1 MSSSTFNFF
10 TASSLK
16 RRRMKSNYDRRT
28 VLMPLTL
35 LFSIILISRTTNPL
49 VLSLS
54 TVAVRPASLTV
65 KSTRKSNQ
73 PKSIQFDPKLS
84 HHDQHLLSHEPIS
97 LPDISIRSPRF
108 TDYDTSSNVNI
119 YDEFDDE
126 EDDDDEDYHDLIQDG
141 LKNYHT
147 LLHATGSEIVQGELL
162 MHQIRT
168 EKHTKS
174 SESQFIQQYDTSANE
189 MELLAMN
196 TITEQLPYPVLRSL
210 ERKQDRRP
218 AATKELKR
226 RTIKNQS
233 PNTYNENLNFEVNG
247 RVSVEEEIYLAQMI
261 QMGVKLQQVKQQLQE
276 QADTTEIS
284 RTEWANAV
292 QMTPK
297 QLRQTLL
304 AIRKAKHQ
312 LVTANIGLVHSVV
325 KQQFGTNA
333 KAVGITTEELVQEG
347 SIGLLRAAEL
357 YNPDRGVR
365 FSTYAVTWIKGILL
379 NSHVTELVRVPSREK
394 TKYNK
399 IKKAQSDLM
408 KSSLGGT
415 SATTSEKKNRNLQR
429 TTNANI
435 EELASM
441 TGLTVKDVIE
451 TQRRMEHISNIYSL
465 DYEQKMHSRSG
476 SDTSTMESTLTK
488 QTSTMYDDDD
498 LMEQMQLQT
507 DIIAAMASNLDARE
521 ARLMRLR
528 YGLSSYS
535 DDVDTNDTS
544 AMLSGGRTLQEC
556 ADAMGLSYS
565 RVHQLNERCLKK
577 LRQAAEAQSLEE
589 YFLTIA

>member
-1 MSSSTFNFF
+1 
-10 TASSLK
+10 
-16 RRRMKSNYDRRT
+16 
-28 VLMPLTL
+28 MPLTL
-35 LFSIILISRTTNPL
+35 LFSIILTSRTTNTL

-73 PKSIQFDPKLS
+73 PKAIQFDPKLS
-84 HHDQHLLSHEPIS
+84 HHDQHLLGHEPIS

-218 AATKELKR
+218 TATKELKR

-233 PNTYNENLNFEVNG
+233 PDTYNENLNFEVNG

>member
-1 MSSSTFNFF
+1 
-10 TASSLK
+10 
-16 RRRMKSNYDRRT
+16 
-28 VLMPLTL
+28 MPLTL
-35 LFSIILISRTTNPL
+35 LFSIILTSRTTNTL

-54 TVAVRPASLTV
+54 TVAVRPALLTV

-73 PKSIQFDPKLS
+73 PKSIQFDPKRS
-84 HHDQHLLSHEPIS
+84 HHDQHLLGHEPIS
-97 LPDISIRSPRF
+97 LPDISIRSPKF
-108 TDYDTSSNVNI
+108 TDYDTSKNVNI

-147 LLHATGSEIVQGELL
+147 LLHATGSEIVQGGLL

-168 EKHTKS
+168 GKHTKS

>member
-1 MSSSTFNFF
+1 
-10 TASSLK
+10 
-16 RRRMKSNYDRRT
+16 MKSNYDRRT
-28 VLMPLTL
+28 VLIPLTL
-35 LFSIILISRTTNPL
+35 LLSIILISRTTNTL

-84 HHDQHLLSHEPIS
+84 HHDQHLLGHEPIS
-97 LPDISIRSPRF
+97 LPDISIRSPKF
-108 TDYDTSSNVNI
+108 TDYDTSKNVNI

-147 LLHATGSEIVQGELL
+147 LLQATGSEIVQGGLL
-162 MHQIRT
+162 MHQTRT
-168 EKHTKS
+168 GKHTKS

-233 PNTYNENLNFEVNG
+233 PDTYNENLNFEVNG

>member
-1 MSSSTFNFF
+1 
-10 TASSLK
+10 
-16 RRRMKSNYDRRT
+16 
-28 VLMPLTL
+28 MPLTL
-35 LFSIILISRTTNPL
+35 LFSIILTSRTTNTL

-54 TVAVRPASLTV
+54 TVAVRPALLTV

-162 MHQIRT
+162 MHQTRT
-168 EKHTKS
+168 GKHTKS

-233 PNTYNENLNFEVNG
+233 PDTYNENLNFEVNG

>member
-1 MSSSTFNFF
+1 
-10 TASSLK
+10 
-16 RRRMKSNYDRRT
+16 
-28 VLMPLTL
+28 MPLTL
-35 LFSIILISRTTNPL
+35 LFSIILTSRTTNTL

-73 PKSIQFDPKLS
+73 PQAIQFDPKLS
-84 HHDQHLLSHEPIS
+84 HHDQHLLGHEPIS

-218 AATKELKR
+218 AVTKELKR

-233 PNTYNENLNFEVNG
+233 PDTYNENLNFEVNG

>member
-1 MSSSTFNFF
+1 M
-10 TASSLK
+10 L
-16 RRRMKSNYDRRT
+16 
-28 VLMPLTL
+28 LPLAL
-35 LFSIILISRTTNPL
+35 LVSIILASTSINTF
-49 VLSLS
+49 VQSLS
-54 TVAVRPASLTV
+54 SVAVQTASLRV
-65 KSTRKSNQ
+65 NARRNSIGNDQRNSNQ
-73 PKSIQFDPKLS
+73 VESTLS
-84 HHDQHLLSHEPIS
+84 NHDRNRLDHELIS
-97 LPDISIRSPRF
+97 LPDIHLRSPQSF
-108 TDYDTSSNVNI
+108 TYDTMYSRSNANAL
-119 YDEFDDE
+119 DEFDED
-126 EDDDDEDYHDLIQDG
+126 DDDDEDEDYDDLIRDG
-141 LKNYHT
+141 LQNYHT

-162 MHQIRT
+162 QHQIRNNR
-168 EKHTKS
+168 KNTKYP
-174 SESQFIQQYDTSANE
+174 EAQFIQQYDTSSNE
-189 MELLAMN
+189 MEVLAMN
-196 TITEQLPYPVLRSL
+196 TITEQLPYPVMRTL
-210 ERKQDRRP
+210 EHPSSTKSSTTKVIKSQTRKN
-218 AATKELKR
+218 
-226 RTIKNQS
+226 KN
-233 PNTYNENLNFEVNG
+233 PDTYNENLNFAVNG

-261 QMGVKLQQVKQQLQE
+261 QMGVKLHQVKQQLQE
-276 QADTTEIS
+276 QTGTFEIS
-284 RTEWANAV
+284 RTEWAKAV

-333 KAVGITTEELVQEG
+333 KAVGITMEELVQEG

-415 SATTSEKKNRNLQR
+415 SATTSEKKNRNLQK

-451 TQRRMEHISNIYSL
+451 TQRRMDHISNIYSL

-488 QTSTMYDDDD
+488 QTSAMYDDDD

-507 DIIAAMASNLDARE
+507 DIIAAMARNLDARE

-528 YGLSSYS
+528 YGLSSYNDD
-535 DDVDTNDTS
+535 DDVDVTNDAS
-544 AMLSGGRTLQEC
+544 AILSGGRTLQEC

-589 YFLTIA
+589 YLLTIA

>member
-1 MSSSTFNFF
+1 
-10 TASSLK
+10 
-16 RRRMKSNYDRRT
+16 
-28 VLMPLTL
+28 MPLTL
-35 LFSIILISRTTNPL
+35 LFSIILISRTTNTL

-84 HHDQHLLSHEPIS
+84 HHDQHLLGHEPIS

-233 PNTYNENLNFEVNG
+233 PDTYNENLNFEVNG

>member
-1 MSSSTFNFF
+1 
-10 TASSLK
+10 
-16 RRRMKSNYDRRT
+16 
-28 VLMPLTL
+28 MPLTL
-35 LFSIILISRTTNPL
+35 LFSIILTSRTTNTL

-54 TVAVRPASLTV
+54 TVAVRPALLTV

-147 LLHATGSEIVQGELL
+147 LLQATGSEIVQGGLL

-168 EKHTKS
+168 GKHTKS

-233 PNTYNENLNFEVNG
+233 PDTYNENLNFEVNG

>member
-1 MSSSTFNFF
+1 
-10 TASSLK
+10 
-16 RRRMKSNYDRRT
+16 
-28 VLMPLTL
+28 MPLTL
-35 LFSIILISRTTNPL
+35 LFSIILTSRTTNTL

-84 HHDQHLLSHEPIS
+84 HYDQHLLGHEPIS

-233 PNTYNENLNFEVNG
+233 PDTYNENLNFEVNG

-357 YNPDRGVR
+357 YDPDRGVR

>member
-1 MSSSTFNFF
+1 
-10 TASSLK
+10 
-16 RRRMKSNYDRRT
+16 
-28 VLMPLTL
+28 MPLTL
-35 LFSIILISRTTNPL
+35 LFSIILTSRTTNTL

-84 HHDQHLLSHEPIS
+84 HYDEHLIGHEPIS

-126 EDDDDEDYHDLIQDG
+126 EDDDDEDYHDFIQVG

>member
-1 MSSSTFNFF
+1 
-10 TASSLK
+10 
-16 RRRMKSNYDRRT
+16 
-28 VLMPLTL
+28 MPLTL
-35 LFSIILISRTTNPL
+35 LFSIILISRTTNTL

-84 HHDQHLLSHEPIS
+84 HHDQHLLGHEPIS

-108 TDYDTSSNVNI
+108 TDYDASSNVNI

-147 LLHATGSEIVQGELL
+147 LLQATGSEIVQGGLL
-162 MHQIRT
+162 MHQTRT
-168 EKHTKS
+168 GKHTKS

-233 PNTYNENLNFEVNG
+233 PDTYNENLNFEVNG

>member
-1 MSSSTFNFF
+1 
-10 TASSLK
+10 
-16 RRRMKSNYDRRT
+16 
-28 VLMPLTL
+28 MPLTL
-35 LFSIILISRTTNPL
+35 LFSIILTSRTTNTL

-84 HHDQHLLSHEPIS
+84 HHDQHLLGHEPIS

-233 PNTYNENLNFEVNG
+233 PDTYNENLNFEVNG

-357 YNPDRGVR
+357 YDPDRGVR

>member
-1 MSSSTFNFF
+1 
-10 TASSLK
+10 
-16 RRRMKSNYDRRT
+16 
-28 VLMPLTL
+28 MPLTL
-35 LFSIILISRTTNPL
+35 LFSIILTSRTTNTL

-84 HHDQHLLSHEPIS
+84 HYDQHLLGHEPIS

-233 PNTYNENLNFEVNG
+233 PDTYNENLNFEVNG

>member
-1 MSSSTFNFF
+1 
-10 TASSLK
+10 
-16 RRRMKSNYDRRT
+16 
-28 VLMPLTL
+28 MPLTL

-73 PKSIQFDPKLS
+73 PKSIQFDPKRS
-84 HHDQHLLSHEPIS
+84 HHDQHLLGHEPIS

-147 LLHATGSEIVQGELL
+147 LLQATGSEIVQGGLL
-162 MHQIRT
+162 MHQTRT
-168 EKHTKS
+168 GKHTKS

-210 ERKQDRRP
+210 ERKQDRQP
-218 AATKELKR
+218 AVTKELKR

-233 PNTYNENLNFEVNG
+233 PDTYNENLNFEVNG

>member
-1 MSSSTFNFF
+1 
-10 TASSLK
+10 
-16 RRRMKSNYDRRT
+16 
-28 VLMPLTL
+28 MPLTL

-84 HHDQHLLSHEPIS
+84 HHDQHLLGHEPIS

-218 AATKELKR
+218 AVTKELKR

-233 PNTYNENLNFEVNG
+233 PDTYNENLNFEVNG

-292 QMTPK
+292 QMTSK

>member
-1 MSSSTFNFF
+1 
-10 TASSLK
+10 
-16 RRRMKSNYDRRT
+16 
-28 VLMPLTL
+28 MPLTL
-35 LFSIILISRTTNPL
+35 LFSIILTSRTTNTL

-54 TVAVRPASLTV
+54 TVAVRPALLTV

-84 HHDQHLLSHEPIS
+84 HYDEHLIGHEPIS

-168 EKHTKS
+168 EKDTKF

-233 PNTYNENLNFEVNG
+233 PDTYNENLNFEVNG

>member
-1 MSSSTFNFF
+1 M
-10 TASSLK
+10 L
-16 RRRMKSNYDRRT
+16 
-28 VLMPLTL
+28 LPLAL
-35 LFSIILISRTTNPL
+35 LVSIILASTSINTF
-49 VLSLS
+49 VQSLS
-54 TVAVRPASLTV
+54 SVAVQTASLRV
-65 KSTRKSNQ
+65 NARRNSIGNDQRNSNQ
-73 PKSIQFDPKLS
+73 VESSLS
-84 HHDQHLLSHEPIS
+84 NHDRNRLDHELIS
-97 LPDISIRSPRF
+97 LPAIHLRSPQPF
-108 TDYDTSSNVNI
+108 TYDTMYSRSNANAL
-119 YDEFDDE
+119 DEFD
-126 EDDDDEDYHDLIQDG
+126 EDDDDDDEYYDDLIRDG
-141 LKNYHT
+141 LQNFHT

-162 MHQIRT
+162 QHQIRNNR
-168 EKHTKS
+168 KNTKYP
-174 SESQFIQQYDTSANE
+174 EAQFIQQYDTSSNE
-189 MELLAMN
+189 MEVLAMN
-196 TITEQLPYPVLRSL
+196 TITEQLPYPVMRTL
-210 ERKQDRRP
+210 EHPSSTKSSTTKVIKSQTRKN
-218 AATKELKR
+218 
-226 RTIKNQS
+226 KN
-233 PNTYNENLNFEVNG
+233 PDTYNENLNFAVNG

-261 QMGVKLQQVKQQLQE
+261 QMGVKLHQVKQQLQE
-276 QADTTEIS
+276 QTGTFEIS
-284 RTEWANAV
+284 RTEWAKAV

-333 KAVGITTEELVQEG
+333 KAVGITMEELVQEG

-379 NSHVTELVRVPSREK
+379 NSHVTDLVRVPSREK

-415 SATTSEKKNRNLQR
+415 SATTSEKKNRNLQK

-451 TQRRMEHISNIYSL
+451 TQRRMDHISNIYSL

-488 QTSTMYDDDD
+488 QTSAMYDDDD

-507 DIIAAMASNLDARE
+507 DIIAAMARNLDARE

-528 YGLSSYS
+528 YGLSSYNDD
-535 DDVDTNDTS
+535 DDVDVLNDAS
-544 AMLSGGRTLQEC
+544 AILSGGRTLQEC

-589 YFLTIA
+589 YLLTIA

>member
-1 MSSSTFNFF
+1 
-10 TASSLK
+10 
-16 RRRMKSNYDRRT
+16 MKSNYDRRT

-73 PKSIQFDPKLS
+73 PQAIQFDPKLS
-84 HHDQHLLSHEPIS
+84 HHDQHLLGHEPIS
-97 LPDISIRSPRF
+97 LPDISIRSPKF
-108 TDYDTSSNVNI
+108 TDYDTSKNVNI

-147 LLHATGSEIVQGELL
+147 LLQATGSEIVQGGLL
-162 MHQIRT
+162 MHQTRT
-168 EKHTKS
+168 GKHTKS

-196 TITEQLPYPVLRSL
+196 TITEQLPYPILRSL

-233 PNTYNENLNFEVNG
+233 PDTYNENLNFEVNG

>member
-1 MSSSTFNFF
+1 
-10 TASSLK
+10 
-16 RRRMKSNYDRRT
+16 
-28 VLMPLTL
+28 MPLTL
-35 LFSIILISRTTNPL
+35 LFSIILTSRTTNPL
-49 VLSLS
+49 VLALS

-73 PKSIQFDPKLS
+73 PKAIQFDPKLS
-84 HHDQHLLSHEPIS
+84 HHDQHLLGHEPIS

-162 MHQIRT
+162 MHQTRT
-168 EKHTKS
+168 GKHTKS

-233 PNTYNENLNFEVNG
+233 PDTYNENLNFEVNG

>member
-35 LFSIILISRTTNPL
+35 LFSIILTSRTTNTL

-54 TVAVRPASLTV
+54 TVAVRPALLTV

-84 HHDQHLLSHEPIS
+84 HHDQHLLGHEPIS

-233 PNTYNENLNFEVNG
+233 PDTYNENLNFEVNG

>member
-1 MSSSTFNFF
+1 
-10 TASSLK
+10 
-16 RRRMKSNYDRRT
+16 
-28 VLMPLTL
+28 MPLTL
-35 LFSIILISRTTNPL
+35 LFSIILTSRTTNTL

-84 HHDQHLLSHEPIS
+84 HHDQHLLGHEPIS

-233 PNTYNENLNFEVNG
+233 PDTYNENLNFEVNG

>member
-1 MSSSTFNFF
+1 VLLPLALLVSIILASSSTNTFVQSLSSVAVQ
-10 TASSLK
+10 TASLRVK
-16 RRRMKSNYDRRT
+16 ARRN
-28 VLMPLTL
+28 
-35 LFSIILISRTTNPL
+35 SIGNDQRN
-49 VLSLS
+49 
-54 TVAVRPASLTV
+54 
-65 KSTRKSNQ
+65 SNQ
-73 PKSIQFDPKLS
+73 VESTLS
-84 HHDQHLLSHEPIS
+84 NHDRNRLDHELIS
-97 LPDISIRSPRF
+97 LPDIHLRSPQSF
-108 TDYDTSSNVNI
+108 TYDTMYSRSNANSL
-119 YDEFDDE
+119 DEFDED
-126 EDDDDEDYHDLIQDG
+126 DDDDEDYDDLIRDG
-141 LKNYHT
+141 LQNYHT

-162 MHQIRT
+162 QHQIRNNR
-168 EKHTKS
+168 KNTKYP
-174 SESQFIQQYDTSANE
+174 EAQFIQQYDTSSNE
-189 MELLAMN
+189 MEVLAMN
-196 TITEQLPYPVLRSL
+196 TITEQLPYPVMRTMEPKHPSSTKSSTTKVVKSTT
-210 ERKQDRRP
+210 RKN
-218 AATKELKR
+218 
-226 RTIKNQS
+226 KNPDS
-233 PNTYNENLNFEVNG
+233 YNENLNFAVNG

-261 QMGVKLQQVKQQLQE
+261 QMGVKLHQVKQQLQE
-276 QADTTEIS
+276 QSGTFEIS
-284 RTEWANAV
+284 RTEWAKAV
-292 QMTPK
+292 NMTPK

-312 LVTANIGLVHSVV
+312 LVTANIGLVHTVV

-333 KAVGITTEELVQEG
+333 KAVGITMEELVQEG

-415 SATTSEKKNRNLQR
+415 SATTSEKKNRNLER

-451 TQRRMEHISNIYSL
+451 TQRRMDHISNIYSL

-476 SDTSTMESTLTK
+476 SDTSSMESTLTK

-507 DIIAAMASNLDARE
+507 DIIAAMARNLDARE

-528 YGLSSYS
+528 YGLSSYN
-535 DDVDTNDTS
+535 DDVDGTNDAS
-544 AMLSGGRTLQEC
+544 AILSGGRTLQEC

-589 YFLTIA
+589 YLLTIA

>member
-1 MSSSTFNFF
+1 
-10 TASSLK
+10 
-16 RRRMKSNYDRRT
+16 
-28 VLMPLTL
+28 MPLTL
-35 LFSIILISRTTNPL
+35 LFSIILTSRTTNTL

-73 PKSIQFDPKLS
+73 PKSIQFDPKRS
-84 HHDQHLLSHEPIS
+84 HHDQHLLGHEPIS

-218 AATKELKR
+218 AVTKELKR

-233 PNTYNENLNFEVNG
+233 PDTYNENLNFEVNG

>member
-1 MSSSTFNFF
+1 
-10 TASSLK
+10 
-16 RRRMKSNYDRRT
+16 
-28 VLMPLTL
+28 
-35 LFSIILISRTTNPL
+35 
-49 VLSLS
+49 
-54 TVAVRPASLTV
+54 
-65 KSTRKSNQ
+65 
-73 PKSIQFDPKLS
+73 
-84 HHDQHLLSHEPIS
+84 
-97 LPDISIRSPRF
+97 
-108 TDYDTSSNVNI
+108 
-119 YDEFDDE
+119 
-126 EDDDDEDYHDLIQDG
+126 
-141 LKNYHT
+141 
-147 LLHATGSEIVQGELL
+147 
-162 MHQIRT
+162 
-168 EKHTKS
+168 
-174 SESQFIQQYDTSANE
+174 
-189 MELLAMN
+189 
-196 TITEQLPYPVLRSL
+196 
-210 ERKQDRRP
+210 
-218 AATKELKR
+218 
-226 RTIKNQS
+226 
-233 PNTYNENLNFEVNG
+233 LNFAVNA
-247 RVSVEEEIYLAQMI
+247 RVSVEEEIYLAEMI

-276 QADTTEIS
+276 QSGTREIS
-284 RTEWANAV
+284 RTEWAKAV

-312 LVTANIGLVHSVV
+312 LVTANIGLVHTVV

-333 KAVGITTEELVQEG
+333 KAVGITMEELVQEG

-399 IKKAQSDLM
+399 IKKAQSDLL
-408 KSSLGGT
+408 KSSLGGNNSIMT
-415 SATTSEKKNRNLQR
+415 QKKNRNLPHS
-429 TTNANI
+429 TNVNI

-441 TGLTVKDVIE
+441 TGLTVKEVIE
-451 TQRRMEHISNIYSL
+451 TQRRMEHVSNIYSL

-488 QTSTMYDDDD
+488 QTSTIRDEDD

-507 DIIAAMASNLDARE
+507 DIIAAMARNLDARE

-528 YGLSSYS
+528 YGLSSFS
-535 DDVDTNDTS
+535 DNNDDDTTHDPS
-544 AMLSGGRTLQEC
+544 AILSGGRTLQEC

-589 YFLTIA
+589 YLLTIA